1 MTSVNPQFQTADQWN
16 HQPQGIIPRFIF
28 MMRNALVITRREV
41 KDSFR
46 DWRIILPIV
55 FLTFVFPFLSQ
66 ALTIQFQNYLNSLDG
81 VSYVSLIGARS
92 VPFFLMVVGFF
103 PISISLVIALETFV
117 GEKERRSLE
126 PLLSTPLSSTE
137 LYIGKTLAAM
147 FPPLFASLSG
157 MTFYLVL
164 ALSGDLSW
172 RPPIML
178 LTQIY
183 LLTIVQALVM
193 VAGAVVVS
201 SQTNSTRAA
210 NLLASF
216 IILPMAFVVIGESA
230 VMFLAPDANSPTGI
244 QALWAIIG
252 GMFVVAVMFLRVGNS
267 IFNSE
272 ELLASTVDQLNIK
285 GWFKKVWSLFIAV
298 DDQGTPAKNIVDW
311 YRRSIPYGIR
321 FIAVQLA
328 FATVIFA
335 LATLAGVLLADMFP
349 LAIPPENEI
358 AQAAQENSRLGLIS
372 SALGVINIRFIVW
385 QNLQVFAIAFVL
397 GLFSFGVFN
406 LALISITF
414 GVIGYIIGLT
424 LGAGYSPMFLII
436 SIGTH
441 GWLEIPIIILAGG
454 AAFALGASVSKP
466 IKGTT
471 VGHTWTV
478 YLSTAL
484 RLYIGVIVP
493 GLIIAALIE
502 STLTVDLLLR
512 YLGVR

>member
-1 MTSVNPQFQTADQWN
+1 MTSANFEPTTQWTP
-16 HQPQGIIPRFIF
+16 PQGTIARFLF

-66 ALTIQFQNYLNSLDG
+66 SLALQFQNYLNSLEG
-81 VSYVSLIGARS
+81 GFYVSLIGARS
-92 VPFFLMVVGFF
+92 IPFFLMVVGFF

-164 ALSGDLSW
+164 MLSGDLIW
-172 RPPIML
+172 RPPVML

-216 IILPMAFVVIGESA
+216 IILPMAFIVIGESA
-230 VMFLAPDANSPTGI
+230 IMFIAPDANSPTGI

-252 GMFVVAVMFLRVGNS
+252 GMFIVAVMFLRVGNS

-285 GWFKKVWSLFIAV
+285 GWLSKIWGLFVAV
-298 DDQGTPAKNIVDW
+298 DDGGTPAKNIVDW
-311 YRRSIPYGIR
+311 YRRSIPHGIR
-321 FIAVQLA
+321 FIAPQLA
-328 FATVIFA
+328 FATLIFA
-335 LATLAGVLLADMFP
+335 LATLAGVALAGQFP
-349 LAIPPENEI
+349 LDIPPQQEI
-358 AQAAQENSRLGLIS
+358 AEAAQENSRLGILAS
-372 SALGVINIRFIVW
+372 GLGVINIQFIVW
-385 QNLQVFAIAFVL
+385 QNLQVFAFAFVL
-397 GLFSFGVFN
+397 GLFSFGVFSVV
-406 LALISITF
+406 LISITF
-414 GVIGYIIGLT
+414 GVVGYIIGLT
-424 LGAGYSPMFLII
+424 LGAGYSPLFLLI

-454 AAFALGASVSKP
+454 TAFALGASVSKP
-466 IKGTT
+466 IDGTT
-471 VGHTWTV
+471 VGHTWTT
-478 YLSTAL
+478 YLGIAL
-484 RLYIGVIVP
+484 RLYVGVIVP

-502 STLTVDLLLR
+502 STLTVELLLR

>member
-1 MTSVNPQFQTADQWN
+1 MTNANSPSESSNIWTTPK
-16 HQPQGIIPRFIF
+16 GMLPRFVF
-28 MMRNALVITRREV
+28 MMQNALVITRREV

-46 DWRIILPIV
+46 DWRIIFPIV

-66 ALTIQFQNYLNSLDG
+66 SLTLQFQNYLNSLDD
-81 VSYVSLIGARS
+81 VPYVSLIGARS
-92 VPFFLMVVGFF
+92 IPFFLMVVGFF

-157 MTFYLVL
+157 MTFYLIL

-172 RPPIML
+172 RPPVML

-216 IILPMAFVVIGESA
+216 IILPMAFIVIGESA
-230 VMFLAPDANSPTGI
+230 IMFIAPDANSPTGI
-244 QALWAIIG
+244 KALWALIG
-252 GMFVVAVMFLRVGNS
+252 GMLVIAVMFLRVGNS

-285 GWFKKVWSLFIAV
+285 GWFKKIWGFVIAV
-298 DDQGTPAKNIVDW
+298 DDQGTPAQNILDW
-311 YRRSIPYGIR
+311 YRRSIPHGIR
-321 FIAVQLA
+321 FIAPQLA
-328 FATVIFA
+328 FATAIFA
-335 LATLAGVLLADMFP
+335 VATLAGVFLAGQYSLP
-349 LAIPPENEI
+349 IPPESEI
-358 AQAAQENSRLGLIS
+358 AQAAQENTRLGVIS
-372 SALGVINIRFIVW
+372 SALGVINIQFIVW
-385 QNLQVFAIAFVL
+385 QNLQVFAMAFVL
-397 GLFSFGVFN
+397 GLFSFGVLN
-406 LALISITF
+406 LVIISVTF

-424 LGAGYSPMFLII
+424 LGAGYSPLFLLI

-441 GWLEIPIIILAGG
+441 GWLEIPIILLAGG
-454 AAFALGASVSKP
+454 SAFALGASISKP
-466 IKGTT
+466 IAGTT

-478 YLSTAL
+478 YLGVAL
-484 RLYIGVIVP
+484 RLYVGVIVP

-502 STLTVDLLLR
+502 TTLTVELLLR

>member
-1 MTSVNPQFQTADQWN
+1 MTNVNSDIHP
-16 HQPQGIIPRFIF
+16 PSMIGRFLF
-28 MMRNALVITRREV
+28 TMRNALVITRREV

-66 ALTIQFQNYLNSLDG
+66 ALAMQFQNYLNSLEG
-81 VSYVSLIGARS
+81 GFYVSLIGARS
-92 VPFFLMVVGFF
+92 IPFFLMVVGFF

-164 ALSGDLSW
+164 SLSGEVLW
-172 RPPIML
+172 RPPVML

-216 IILPMAFVVIGESA
+216 IILPMAFIVIGESA
-230 VMFLAPDANSPTGI
+230 IMFIAPDANSPTGI

-252 GMFVVAVMFLRVGNS
+252 GMFIVAVMFLRVGNS

-285 GWFKKVWSLFIAV
+285 GWLSKIWGLFVAV
-298 DDQGTPAKNIVDW
+298 DDAGTPAKNIVDW
-311 YRRSIPYGIR
+311 YRRSIPHGIR
-321 FIAVQLA
+321 FIAPQLA
-328 FATVIFA
+328 FATALFA
-335 LATLAGVLLADMFP
+335 LATVIGVILAGQFP
-349 LAIPPENEI
+349 LGIPPQHEVAE
-358 AQAAQENSRLGLIS
+358 AAQENSRLGILAS
-372 SALGVINIRFIVW
+372 GLGVINIQFIVW
-385 QNLQVFAIAFVL
+385 QNLQVFAFAFVL
-397 GLFSFGVFN
+397 GLFSFGVMG
-406 LALISITF
+406 LVLISITF
-414 GVIGYIIGLT
+414 GVIGYVIGLT
-424 LGAGYSPMFLII
+424 LGAGYSPLFLLI

-454 AAFALGASVSKP
+454 VIFALGACVSKP
-466 IKGTT
+466 IQGTT
-471 VGHTWTV
+471 VGHTWTT
-478 YLSTAL
+478 YLGVAL
-484 RLYIGVIVP
+484 RLYVGVIVP
-493 GLIIAALIE
+493 GLLIAALIE
-502 STLTVDLLLR
+502 STLTVELLLR

>member
-1 MTSVNPQFQTADQWN
+1 MTSANEWTVTA
-16 HQPQGIIPRFIF
+16 PKGIIPRFLF
-28 MMRNALVITRREV
+28 TMRNALVITRREV

-66 ALTIQFQNYLNSLDG
+66 SLALQFQNYLNSLEG
-81 VSYVSLIGARS
+81 GFYVSLIGARS
-92 VPFFLMVVGFF
+92 IPFFLMVVGFF

-157 MTFYLVL
+157 MTFYLIL
-164 ALSGDLSW
+164 SLSGEVLW
-172 RPPIML
+172 RPPMVL
-178 LTQIY
+178 LAQIY

-193 VAGAVVVS
+193 VTGAVVVS

-216 IILPMAFVVIGESA
+216 IILPMAFIVIGESA
-230 VMFLAPDANSPTGI
+230 IMFIAPDANSPTGI

-285 GWFKKVWSLFIAV
+285 GWFSKIWGLFVAV
-298 DDQGTPAKNIVDW
+298 DDNGTPAKNIVDW
-311 YRRSIPYGIR
+311 YRRSIPHGIR
-321 FIAVQLA
+321 FITPQLA
-328 FATVIFA
+328 FATAIFA
-335 LATLAGVLLADMFP
+335 LATVAGVILAGQFP
-349 LAIPPENEI
+349 LDIPPQHEI
-358 AQAAQENSRLGLIS
+358 AEAAQENNRLGILAS
-372 SALGVINIRFIVW
+372 GLGVINIQFIIW
-385 QNLQVFAIAFVL
+385 QNLQVFAFAFVL
-397 GLFSFGVFN
+397 GLFSFGV
-406 LALISITF
+406 LGLVLISITF

-424 LGAGYSPMFLII
+424 LGAGYSPLFLLI

-441 GWLEIPIIILAGG
+441 GWLEIPIILLAGG
-454 AAFALGASVSKP
+454 VIFALGASISKP

-471 VGHTWTV
+471 VGHTWTT
-478 YLSTAL
+478 YLGVAL
-484 RLYIGVIVP
+484 RLYVGVVVP
-493 GLIIAALIE
+493 GLIISALIE
-502 STLTVDLLLR
+502 STLTVELLLR